1 MNRSLLLKQE
11 KQQLHKRI
19 CQVTGRER
27 ELIDLLLSNYPKPSE
42 IDDICQQLNISQNN
56 LLYSLLR
63 NARIFIDI
71 ETLYQSHNKRQPTH
85 LTMGKQMVASIR
97 CQCLL
102 DCCCDSV
109 E

>member
-1 MNRSLLLKQE
+1 MNGPLLLQQE
-11 KQQLHKRI
+11 KQRLHKRI

-63 NARIFIDI
+63 NARIFIEID
-71 ETLYQSHNKRQPTH
+71 TLYQNRKPTH
-85 LTMGKQMVASIR
+85 LALGKQSVKVVK

-102 DCCCDSV
+102 NNCWSR
-109 E
+109 

>member
-1 MNRSLLLKQE
+1 MNGSLLLKQE
-11 KQQLHKRI
+11 KQRLHKRI

-27 ELIDLLLSNYPKPSE
+27 QLIDLLLSNYPNPSE

-63 NARIFIDI
+63 NARIFIEID
-71 ETLYQSHNKRQPTH
+71 TLYKNRKPTH
-85 LTMGKQMVASIR
+85 LALGKQSVTVVK

-102 DCCCDSV
+102 NKCWSR
-109 E
+109 